1 MKDPIKIMI
10 VDDHAI
16 LRVGLS
22 SLLNTFDDLA
32 VVGDAATGEQAVRL
46 YPSLVP
52 DVVILDLMMPEMDGI
67 ETTKRL
73 KAADPD
79 ARILILTTFG
89 TSDGISRALDAGACG
104 AIMKNAEITELTKAI
119 RSVAAGKRFVARE
132 IERIIAND
140 PPVPELTPRQFE
152 ILESLVRGLPSTDI
166 ARQLGISHDMVREHS
181 TALFKKL
188 GAANRT
194 EAVAIAL
201 RKQLLKIRKQG
212 SDLIDI
218 VALI

>member
-1 MKDPIKIMI
+1 MKDKIKILI

-16 LRVGLS
+16 LRVGLA

-32 VVGDAATGEQAVRL
+32 VVGGSSSGEQALKDYREL
-46 YPSLVP
+46 AP
-52 DVVILDLMMPEMDGI
+52 DVVILDLMMPDMDGI
-67 ETTKRL
+67 ETTRRL
-73 KAADPD
+73 KELAPEAH
-79 ARILILTTFG
+79 ILILTTFG
-89 TSDGISRALDAGACG
+89 TSDGISRALAAGASG
-104 AIMKNAEITELTKAI
+104 AIMKNAEIAELTKAI
-119 RSVAAGKRFVARE
+119 RSVAAGKRFVTKE

-152 ILESLVRGLPSTDI
+152 ILESLVRGLASTDI

-201 RKQLLKIRKQG
+201 RKHLLKI
-212 SDLIDI
+212 
-218 VALI
+218 